1 MANSY
6 SDNQIVAEK
15 AECYEYNT
23 SMCTEYVHQAI
34 RDFRDLEEIASFL

>member
-15 AECYEYNT
+15 TECHEYNT
-23 SMCTEYVHQAI
+23 SMCTEYVDQAI
-34 RDFRDLEEIASFL
+34 RSFRDLEEIASFL